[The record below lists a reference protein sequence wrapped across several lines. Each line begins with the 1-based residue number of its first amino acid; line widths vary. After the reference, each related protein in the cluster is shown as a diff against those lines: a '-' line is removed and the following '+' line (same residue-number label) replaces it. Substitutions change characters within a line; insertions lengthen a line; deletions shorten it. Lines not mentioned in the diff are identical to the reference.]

1 MPSDYI
7 SKSALMKQFTVSP
20 SGERYRLHDCD
31 GFPCRVDLKDI
42 QDAIRNAPTLDLAP
56 APVKCEKCEYSLK
69 RGDLI
74 FCKAGIPSIYEDF
87 YCANGKRKE
96 QE

>member
-7 SKSALMKQFTVSP
+7 SKSALMKAIENERQITVSNQ
-20 SGERYRLHDCD
+20 CN
-31 GFPCRVDLKDI
+31 FKDI
-42 QDAIRNAPTLDLAP
+42 INTIPTLDLV
-56 APVKCEKCEYSLK
+56 PVPVRCGECEYSLK

-74 FCKAGIPSIYEDF
+74 FCKAGMPSIYEDY

-96 QE
+96 QK